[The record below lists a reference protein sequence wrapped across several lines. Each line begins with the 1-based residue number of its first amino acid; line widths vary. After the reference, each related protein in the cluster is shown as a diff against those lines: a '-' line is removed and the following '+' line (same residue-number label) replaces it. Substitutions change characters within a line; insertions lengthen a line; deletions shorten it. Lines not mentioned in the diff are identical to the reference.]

1 MDLLQEAR
9 ALYEKGEMHDALEVA
24 QVACERKP
32 KDAEAWWLL
41 GCISRYTG
49 MPAASDAAF
58 KRAAEL
64 SRKRPAPQRV
74 STERFREILE
84 AEREKLSGDAR
95 RRLAATELRVEP
107 LPSLEQVKSGAV
119 QPEAP
124 SERKRK
130 PQDVLTLF
138 QVNLENRAGSEGE
151 LAKLV
156 GRVLTR
162 A

>member
-1 MDLLQEAR
+1 MELLQQAR

-41 GCISRYTG
+41 ACISRYTG

-64 SRKRPAPQRV
+64 SRKRPAPIRV
-74 STERFREILE
+74 SGERLREILDQALE
-84 AEREKLSGDAR
+84 GLSCDAR
-95 RRLAATELRVEP
+95 RRLAGTDLRVEP
-107 LPSLEQVKSGAV
+107 LPALEAIRAGTS
-119 QPEAP
+119 PEAQ
-124 SERKRK
+124 SARQRR

-138 QVNLENRAGSEGE
+138 QVNLENRAGSEAE

-156 GRVLTR
+156 GRVLSR

>member
-1 MDLLQEAR
+1 MELLQQAR

-58 KRAAEL
+58 ERAAAL
-64 SRKRPAPQRV
+64 SRKRPAPSRV
-74 STERFREILE
+74 SAKRFREILE
-84 AEREKLSGDAR
+84 GALEKLSGDAR
-95 RRLAATELRVEP
+95 RRLAETEFQVEP
-107 LPSLEQVKSGAV
+107 LPS
-119 QPEAP
+119 PEAIRDGLSP
-124 SERKRK
+124 EAQSERRRG
-130 PQDVLTLF
+130 PRDVLTLF
-138 QVNLENRAGSEGE
+138 QVNLENRAGGE
-151 LAKLV
+151 AELGKLV
-156 GRVLTR
+156 GRVLSR

>member
-1 MDLLQEAR
+1 MELLQKAR

-49 MPAASDAAF
+49 MPAASDDAF
-58 KRAAEL
+58 RRASEL
-64 SRKRPAPQRV
+64 SRKRPAPHRV
-74 STERFREILE
+74 SPESFRGIVER
-84 AEREKLSGDAR
+84 AREKLSIDAG
-95 RRLAATELRVEP
+95 RRLAGAEFRVEP
-107 LPSLEQVKSGAV
+107 LPSLEAIRAGTS
-119 QPEAP
+119 PEAP
-124 SERKRK
+124 VARRRK

-138 QVNLENRAGSEGE
+138 QVNLENRAGDEAE
-151 LAKLV
+151 LAKQV
-156 GRVLTR
+156 GRVLAR

>member
-1 MDLLQEAR
+1 
-9 ALYEKGEMHDALEVA
+9 MHDALEVA

-64 SRKRPAPQRV
+64 SPKRPAPTRV
-74 STERFREILE
+74 ASTSFRAMVDQCL
-84 AEREKLSGDAR
+84 AELSPDAR
-95 RRLAATELRVEP
+95 RRLGRTRVEVEP
-107 LPSLEQVKSGAV
+107 LPSLDLVRAGGSPDALTSRRRL
-119 QPEAP
+119 PE
-124 SERKRK
+124 
-130 PQDVLTLF
+130 DVLTLF
-138 QVNLENRAGSEGE
+138 QVNLENRAGSEAR
-151 LAKLV
+151 LARLIAKTLA
-156 GRVLTR
+156 R

>member
-1 MDLLQEAR
+1 MELLQQAR
-9 ALYEKGEMHDALEVA
+9 SLYEKGEMHDALEVA

-64 SRKRPAPQRV
+64 SPKRPAPARV
-74 STERFREILE
+74 STASFRAMIDRAL
-84 AEREKLSGDAR
+84 AELSPDAR
-95 RRLAATELRVEP
+95 RRLARTRVEVEP
-107 LPSLEQVKSGAV
+107 LPGLDLVRAGVSPDAPTDRQR
-119 QPEAP
+119 QPV
-124 SERKRK
+124 
-130 PQDVLTLF
+130 DVLILF
-138 QVNLENRAGSEGE
+138 QVNLENRAGSEAR
-151 LAKLV
+151 LASLIAKTLA
-156 GRVLTR
+156 R